1 VAQVQDAQSL
11 AWTSD
16 GKLLVSDGQG
26 VRRMNPDGGQ
36 QTMLMNDPN
45 SWIVDMARCGDRY
58 LLLSWAFHGGTNRT
72 GIWRVN
78 ADGSNPTQ
86 LTKGTFDY
94 YPMCSPDGKWAYYF
108 DVGEAHPLMRVRL
121 EGGDAEPVPSTEI
134 HRMFGIGAGWA
145 ISPDGKL
152 LAFNAELTAVDNPQ
166 SAVSKL
172 ALVSLDSSSQAAPRL
187 LEPDRRIAGGAP
199 FTNNLSFTPDG
210 RSLAYIV
217 RDQGVD
223 NVWVQP
229 LDGSAGHR
237 ITNFTSDNIA
247 EFRWSPDGKSLA
259 VARMHNT
266 SDVVLLREK

>member
-1 VAQVQDAQSL
+1 MFSPASVAKGYL
-11 AWTSD
+11 E
-16 GKLLVSDGQG
+16 KLNIAYPSQKI
-26 VRRMNPDGGQ
+26 RDGGQ
-36 QTMLMNDPN
+36 PTTVMNDPN

-58 LLLSWAFHGGTNRT
+58 LVLSWAFHGGTNRT
-72 GIWRVN
+72 GIWRAN
-78 ADGSNPTQ
+78 ADGSNPTP

-94 YPMCSPDGKWAYYF
+94 FPMCSPDGKWIYYLA
-108 DVGEAHPLMRVRL
+108 GEAHPLMRVRL

-134 HRMFGIGAGWA
+134 QRMFGIGAGWA

-152 LAFNAELTAVDNPQ
+152 LAYNAELTVVDNPQ

-172 ALVSLDSSSQAAPRL
+172 ALVSLDSGSQAAPRL
-187 LEPDRRIAGGAP
+187 LEPDRRIAACGN
-199 FTNNLSFTPDG
+199 FINCLSFTPDG
-210 RSLAYIV
+210 EALAYIV

-223 NVWVQP
+223 NIWVQP
-229 LDGSAGHR
+229 LDGSAGYR

-247 EFRWSPDGKSLA
+247 DFRWSPDGKSLA